1 MLKIN
6 NYNWTSILSIFAYN
20 IYIYIIIK
28 TNKNFILNENEFLR
42 LN

>member
-20 IYIYIIIK
+20 IYIYIIIQAIK
-28 TNKNFILNENEFLR
+28 EFILNGNEFLR